1 MSAAAPAMQQAYINR
16 AEDRLLKHLDRVA
29 AKTHAEGNLEQS
41 QELYESLL
49 NARRER
55 HGDTH
60 PLTVS
65 TISTLSAVVKDL
77 GELDTAEGLARE
89 ANTAST
95 GARRHSKR
103 RRVTR
108 PTHRSLPASA
118 DTLGAAH
125 PTSLRSLALLAD
137 VLTRKGELD
146 EAESTWH
153 QAVEG
158 FRNTFG
164 DGHDELENAENNL
177 GALRALRQACG

>member
-1 MSAAAPAMQQAYINR
+1 M
-16 AEDRLLKHLDRVA
+16 
-29 AKTHAEGNLEQS
+29 
-41 QELYESLL
+41 
-49 NARRER
+49 
-55 HGDTH
+55 
-60 PLTVS
+60 
-65 TISTLSAVVKDL
+65 
-77 GELDTAEGLARE
+77 
-89 ANTAST
+89 
-95 GARRHSKR
+95 
-103 RRVTR
+103 
-108 PTHRSLPASA
+108 PASA